1 MMTVQGVIV
10 VVMCVVMLMIPF
22 ASWQYRIGYNKGVQD
37 TYKFLE
43 NFDRSV
49 DELSQDL

>member
-1 MMTVQGVIV
+1 MMTVEGVIV
-10 VVMCVVMLMIPF
+10 LVVCVIMLMIPH
-22 ASWQYRIGYNKGVQD
+22 ASWQYRKGYNKGVQD

-49 DELSQDL
+49 NESIEEI

>member
-1 MMTVQGVIV
+1 MTPELFIVIIIALW
-10 VVMCVVMLMIPF
+10 MLMLPY
-22 ASWQYRIGYNKGVQD
+22 ASWQYRKGYNKGVQD

-49 DELSQDL
+49 DEISQDL

>member
-1 MMTVQGVIV
+1 MMTVEGVIV
-10 VVMCVVMLMIPF
+10 LVVCVIMLMIPY
-22 ASWQYRIGYNKGVQD
+22 ASWQYKKGYNKGVQD

-49 DELSQDL
+49 NESIEEI